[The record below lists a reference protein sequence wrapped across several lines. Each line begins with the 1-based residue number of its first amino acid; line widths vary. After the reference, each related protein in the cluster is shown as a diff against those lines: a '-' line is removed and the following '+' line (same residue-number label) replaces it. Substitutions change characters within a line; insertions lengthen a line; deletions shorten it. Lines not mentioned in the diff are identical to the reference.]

1 MTDDAL
7 TTRDRIIQAAATL
20 LAEGGRDAVST
31 RAVSA
36 AAGVQAPTIY
46 RAFGDMQGLFDEVAS
61 YGFASYLK
69 AKTERP
75 LSDDPV
81 DDLRSGW
88 DLHVGFAVA
97 NPAFY
102 TLMYGE
108 PRPNSTRAAA
118 LRAQEILHMLV
129 GRVAAAGRLL
139 VDVERAAQMIHSASS
154 GVALSLIATKSQDRD
169 PELSA
174 RVREAILAAITT
186 DAPAP
191 VAQAGTASHAIAL
204 KASLPGA
211 DTGLTEPEQALL
223 VQWLDRIAQTGQR

>member
-1 MTDDAL
+1 MTDEAL
-7 TTRDRIIQAAATL
+7 TTKDRMIRAAATL

-46 RAFGDMQGLFDEVAS
+46 RSFGDMQGLLDEVAS

-69 AKTERP
+69 AKTERA

-81 DDLRSGW
+81 EDLRSGW
-88 DLHVGFAVA
+88 DLHVDFGVA

-108 PRPNSTRAAA
+108 PRPKSTRAAA

-129 GRVAAAGRLL
+129 SRIAAAGRLL
-139 VDVERAAQMIHSASS
+139 VGVERAAQMIHSASS
-154 GVALSLIATKSQDRD
+154 GVALSLIATKPEDRD
-169 PELSA
+169 PELSG

-186 DAPAP
+186 NTAAPATG
-191 VAQAGTASHAIAL
+191 ANAASHAIAL
-204 KASLPGA
+204 KASLPDA
-211 DTGLTEPEQALL
+211 RTGLTDAEQALL
-223 VQWLDRIAQTGQR
+223 AQWLDRIAQA

>member
-1 MTDDAL
+1 MTEAAL
-7 TTRDRIIQAAATL
+7 TTRDRIIRAAATL

-46 RAFGDMQGLFDEVAS
+46 RSFGDMQGLLDEVAS

-69 AKTERP
+69 AKTERA

-81 DDLRSGW
+81 VDLRSGW
-88 DLHVGFAVA
+88 DLHVEFGVA

-108 PRPNSTRAAA
+108 PRPKSTRAAA

-129 GRVAAAGRLL
+129 GRIAAAGRLL

-154 GVALSLIATKSQDRD
+154 GVALSLIATKPEDRD
-169 PELSA
+169 PELST

-186 DAPAP
+186 DTATPPAE
-191 VAQAGTASHAIAL
+191 AGTASHAIAL

-211 DTGLTEPEQALL
+211 PSGLTGAEQALL
-223 VQWLDRIAQTGQR
+223 VQWLDRIAQA

>member
-1 MTDDAL
+1 MTEPIP
-7 TTRDRIIQAAATL
+7 TRDRIIQAAAAL

-46 RAFGDMQGLFDEVAS
+46 RAFGDMQGLLDEVAS

-69 AKTERP
+69 AKTERQ
-75 LSDDPV
+75 LAEDPV
-81 DDLRSGW
+81 EDLRGGW
-88 DLHVGFAVA
+88 DLHVGFGLA

-108 PRPNSTRAAA
+108 PRPNAAPAAA
-118 LRAQEILHMLV
+118 LRAQEILHSLV
-129 GRVAAAGRLL
+129 GRVAAAGRLA
-139 VDVERAAQMIHSASS
+139 VSVERAAQMIHSASS
-154 GVALSLIATKSQDRD
+154 GVTLSLISTKPEDRD

-186 DAPAP
+186 GTAPQPGA
-191 VAQAGTASHAIAL
+191 AGPASHAIAL

-211 DTGLTEPEQALL
+211 GTGLTEAEQALL
-223 VQWLDRIAQTGQR
+223 AQWLDRIARAAQA